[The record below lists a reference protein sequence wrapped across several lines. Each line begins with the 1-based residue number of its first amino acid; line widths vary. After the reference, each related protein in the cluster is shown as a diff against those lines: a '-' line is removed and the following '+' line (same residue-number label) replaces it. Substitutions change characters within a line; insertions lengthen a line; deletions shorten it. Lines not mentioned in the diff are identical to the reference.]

1 MKRIPFLLGVLIL
14 AFSACKQPVEEEIT
28 PLSVKIMEFKATA
41 GDCVDPETPCY
52 EMHLQYPQ
60 VEGGP
65 EDARTKINAALNDTI
80 LGSFAAFAP
89 DENSPFNTLG
99 EVASAIETMFNDF
112 LTDFEDMHQ
121 KWFIRMTS
129 ETQLNHPMILS
140 VSMQIESYTGGAHA
154 NLWKNVFNFDPVT
167 GSAISWQDVISD
179 PVAFL
184 NLSEMAFRKTRD
196 IPPSTDLEEAGFFF
210 ENGQFSLPENIGF
223 TDAGILLIFN
233 PYEAAAYA
241 LGATE
246 FMVPW
251 DELESLLKPNYST
264 LADHP
269 S

>member
-1 MKRIPFLLGVLIL
+1 MPFLLGVLIL
-14 AFSACKQPVEEEIT
+14 AFSACKQPVEEEIP

-65 EDARTKINAALNDTI
+65 EDARPMINAALNDTI

-89 DENSPFNTLG
+89 DENSPFNTMG

-154 NLWKNVFNFDPVT
+154 NHWKNIFNFDPVT

-196 IPPSTDLEEAGFFF
+196 IPPSTNLEEAGFFF

-251 DELESLLKPNYST
+251 DELESLLKPHYST